1 MFGHTI
7 GVLEALPIFRSLS
20 RRHLGYVLDV
30 ASKEYFEPGDN
41 LIVKNSTGD
50 TAYLILTGTA
60 ICLDFPGTPAGS
72 ERIVA
77 GCLAGEMAMLVETI
91 HSLTVQADA
100 RVRALAFR
108 REAMTRLMQREP
120 FIATQISDNLLARLR
135 SLAGDLRRLDN
146 CLAKIEEYPSG
157 GYGIPAP
164 PRPRAAAH
172 ARSPHPSAAPAQRL
186 LQSRQC

>member
-7 GVLEALPIFRSLS
+7 GFLEALPIFRGLP

-41 LIVKNSTGD
+41 LLVKNATGD

-60 ICLDFPGTPAGS
+60 RSLDFPGTPAGS

-77 GCLAGEMAMLVETI
+77 GCLAGEMAMLIETI
-91 HSLTVQADA
+91 HCLTVQADT

-108 REAMTRLMQREP
+108 RDAMTCLMQRDP

-146 CLAKIEEYPSG
+146 YLAKIEEYPSA

-164 PRPRAAAH
+164 PRARATARAPYPAAI
-172 ARSPHPSAAPAQRL
+172 PAHRL
-186 LQSRQC
+186 LQSRQ

>member
-7 GVLEALPIFRSLS
+7 GFLEALPIFRGLS

-30 ASKEYFEPGDN
+30 ACKEYFEPGDN

-60 ICLDFPGTPAGS
+60 RCLDFPGTPAGS

-77 GCLAGEMAMLVETI
+77 GCLAGELAMLVETV

-108 REAMTRLMQREP
+108 RDAMTCLMQRDP

-135 SLAGDLRRLDN
+135 SFAGDLRRLDN
-146 CLAKIEEYPSG
+146 YLAKIEALPCG
-157 GYGIPAP
+157 GYSVPAP
-164 PRPRAAAH
+164 PRPRAT
-172 ARSPHPSAAPAQRL
+172 ARARAPHLPAIPAQRL
-186 LQSRQC
+186 LQSR